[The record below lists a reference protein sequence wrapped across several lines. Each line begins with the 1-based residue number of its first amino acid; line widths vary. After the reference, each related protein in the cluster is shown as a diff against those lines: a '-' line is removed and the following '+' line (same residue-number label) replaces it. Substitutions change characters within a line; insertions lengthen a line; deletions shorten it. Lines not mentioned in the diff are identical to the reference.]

1 MHKIELTVDEIEYAK
16 ELFDLSENNEGIDII
31 TEKNFTG
38 DLTTI
43 ELYISLAINVI
54 VVVIPVIKTIIKQNK
69 VSSLKIDGEKIE
81 VTNVSQELIESILK
95 KNEEK
100 EAKNKKRSKG

>member
-1 MHKIELTVDEIEYAK
+1 MLIA
-16 ELFDLSENNEGIDII
+16 SSII
-31 TEKNFTG
+31 PSKTQSVKW
-38 DLTTI
+38 
-43 ELYISLAINVI
+43 